1 MPLLKLKKFLKRSS
15 RGLGFAYPSYLS
27 LKMFKLKLKKP
38 AKRSLKGLDSDS
50 TTPPPLSK
58 SQCFLKLGS
67 AIKAAEFY
75 SKGNL
80 NSS

>member
-38 AKRSLKGLDSDS
+38 AKSSSTGLDSDS

-58 SQCFLKLGS
+58 NPNLGLFKAWQCHKGS
-67 AIKAAEFY
+67 RV
-75 SKGNL
+75 L
-80 NSS
+80 LQR